1 MASVEVD
8 TVAAGRPAQRRI
20 TLITGDRVVVDA
32 RHRVISVERAAGR
45 EHIPMHTW
53 SAGGRTYVVPIDA
66 RQPLADGRLDQRL
79 FDLTALGESVRED
92 GLRVIVGYNGATP
105 GRASEHTGARS
116 TAETRAR
123 VRGSDG
129 TAVRHTLRTLNA
141 DALTT
146 PHADLSGLWKAL
158 THARAEGSRTTA
170 SGIARVWLD
179 GTPCR

>member
-1 MASVEVD
+1 MFRSGPNLGGHV
-8 TVAAGRPAQRRI
+8 R
-20 TLITGDRVVVDA
+20 GDRR
-32 RHRVISVERAAGR
+32 RHGNSRGPTLGPDQPGGSSGRAYEPS
-45 EHIPMHTW
+45 EH
-53 SAGGRTYVVPIDA
+53 RPIDA

-92 GLRVIVGYNGATP
+92 GLRVIVGYDGATP

-158 THARAEGSRTTA
+158 THGRAEGSRTTA